1 MSPPVGFYSMQRWA
15 DAPDYDT
22 LKCISCKILPCLA
35 RVIFRKK
42 CRKGLFRQLLHGIV
56 KPERLRQ
63 KVAEQREEKQL
74 LKFKTMHNIRESK
87 EYQLAKDWEKA
98 VNDYGFNPK
107 RFAAAI
113 PDMHPTLQQ
122 SLYRLIKECIV
133 VMADETR
140 RYDDRNRASHEEA
153 KCIME
158 YLNANGRNI
167 PLR

>member
-1 MSPPVGFYSMQRWA
+1 M
-15 DAPDYDT
+15 
-22 LKCISCKILPCLA
+22 
-35 RVIFRKK
+35 IFRGAIYLVNRGANSLSFSTDKGMPNKGKK
-42 CRKGLFRQLLHGIV
+42 NKS
-56 KPERLRQ
+56 
-63 KVAEQREEKQL
+63 
-74 LKFKTMHNIRESK
+74 LKIKTMDNIKESK
-87 EYQLAKDWEKA
+87 EYKLAKEWEMA
-98 VNDYGFNPK
+98 VNSFSFNPK

-153 KCIME
+153 KHIME
-158 YLNANGRNI
+158 YLNENGRNI

>member
-1 MSPPVGFYSMQRWA
+1 M
-15 DAPDYDT
+15 
-22 LKCISCKILPCLA
+22 
-35 RVIFRKK
+35 
-42 CRKGLFRQLLHGIV
+42 
-56 KPERLRQ
+56 
-63 KVAEQREEKQL
+63 EKD
-74 LKFKTMHNIRESK
+74 IRESR
-87 EYQLAKDWEKA
+87 EYRLAKDWEMA
-98 VNDYGFNPK
+98 VNSFSFNPK

-153 KCIME
+153 KRITE
-158 YLNANGRNI
+158 YLNENGRNI